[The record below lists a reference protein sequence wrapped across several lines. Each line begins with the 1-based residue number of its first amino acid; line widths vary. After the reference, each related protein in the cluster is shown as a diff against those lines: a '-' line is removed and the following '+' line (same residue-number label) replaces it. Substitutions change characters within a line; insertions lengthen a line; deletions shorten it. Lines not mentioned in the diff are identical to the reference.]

1 MIYTH
6 ISQRPTLKER
16 DGTFKRVDEREF
28 NEGPCGW
35 GYRKASKVVK
45 KPRLA
50 TAAIHDYLYTSRG
63 EKGSGYLKPQEL
75 QL

>member
-28 NEGPCGW
+28 NEG
-35 GYRKASKVVK
+35 KASKVVK